1 MPKFFYI
8 AKDNKGKK
16 ITAVQEKSDQNELI
30 AQLQAQGLVV
40 MKIQP
45 YEKATKATKAKEE
58 ARKIGRKRMHSR
70 ITTNDLTLFCRQLG
84 TLLGAGVTII
94 ESLKIIQQQIASRSF
109 LKVLEELREGMEGG
123 LSFHEA
129 MAKKPKIFSQMWI
142 NLVESGEAS
151 GNLAIVLS
159 RLASYLERDAKFRSQ
174 IISALIYPIILMTV
188 GIGALFFLTIKIIP
202 TFANLFASF
211 KMDLPVLTKGLIAVS
226 AFIRKY
232 ILFLIL
238 GVIVLVFFI
247 RGYINK
253 PEGKKRY
260 EGLLL
265 RLPVMGDFF
274 HNLLIERFSSGM
286 ATLIESGVPILYSL
300 DISERS
306 IGNLVM
312 ADVIREVKKEVS
324 QGRSMS
330 IPMEKTDFFE
340 PMVVQMVRIGEEIGD
355 LAGML
360 KKINSFYQEYVETF
374 LARFTAMFEPIMLVF
389 IGGIIGIM
397 VVGMFL
403 PIFQISQ
410 MGGGGF

>member
-1 MPKFFYI
+1 MMELTAVMFSAVFSYI
-8 AKDNKGKK
+8 ACYLIYKRF
-16 ITAVQEKSDQNELI
+16 AVAVWGYVS
-30 AQLQAQGLVV
+30 AFV
-40 MKIQP
+40 P
-45 YEKATKATKAKEE
+45 
-58 ARKIGRKRMHSR
+58 R
-70 ITTNDLTLFCRQLG
+70 IP
-84 TLLGAGVTII
+84 VTIV
-94 ESLKIIQQQIASRSF
+94 A
-109 LKVLEELREGMEGG
+109 MTGG
-123 LSFHEA
+123 TNLLAFAWLSHTVG
-129 MAKKPKIFSQMWI
+129 I
-142 NLVESGEAS
+142 
-151 GNLAIVLS
+151 
-159 RLASYLERDAKFRSQ
+159 
-174 IISALIYPIILMTV
+174 LIYPIILMTV